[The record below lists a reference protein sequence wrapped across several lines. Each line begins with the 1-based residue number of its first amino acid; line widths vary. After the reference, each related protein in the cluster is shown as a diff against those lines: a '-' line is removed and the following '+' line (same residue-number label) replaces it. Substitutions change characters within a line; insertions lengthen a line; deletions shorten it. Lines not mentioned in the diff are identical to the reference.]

1 MNNPQQLLHKALHRA
16 LSNWQSW
23 QVGEGAL
30 TSQPQPVRELSG
42 GKTNHSFLVAS
53 GSFEAVVRINAANS
67 ESLGIDRQREQIIL
81 KLLQPTGTVP
91 KVFFCDSQLLVTSY
105 CGGQHWVDTPKNRQ
119 NLNDALGKIQSV
131 ATPNLEKRNYMAY
144 CSAYIN
150 QLAQAQRDQQVIE
163 SVLSAAEAID
173 NSDWTPVICH
183 HDLVGENII
192 ITESGPILLDW
203 EYAAL
208 GHPALD
214 ALRLF
219 KNDLCSIQGAYD
231 TEVIGQLTILQQ
243 GMDDLWSLL
252 QSN

>member
-1 MNNPQQLLHKALHRA
+1 MNNPQQLLQQA

-23 QVGEGAL
+23 QVEEGTL

-67 ESLGIDRQREQIIL
+67 ESLGIDRQRERTIL
-81 KLLQPTGTVP
+81 QLLQPTGTVP

-105 CGGQHWVDTPKNRQ
+105 CRGQQWVDTPENRRGV
-119 NLNDALGKIQSV
+119 NSALAAIQSV
-131 ATPNLEKRNYMAY
+131 AAPDMEKRNYMAY
-144 CSAYIN
+144 CNAYIN
-150 QLAQAQRDQQVIE
+150 QLAQAQPDRKVIE
-163 SVLSAAEAID
+163 KVLSAAAAID

-183 HDLVGENII
+183 HDLVAENII
-192 ITESGPILLDW
+192 ITERGPILLDW

-208 GHPALD
+208 GHPDLD

-219 KNDLCSIQGAYD
+219 KNDLSSVQGAYD
-231 TEVIGQLTILQQ
+231 TEVIGQLAILQQ

>member
-1 MNNPQQLLHKALHRA
+1 MNNPQHLLQQA

-23 QVGEGAL
+23 QVEEGTL

-67 ESLGIDRQREQIIL
+67 ESLGIDRQRERTIL
-81 KLLQPTGTVP
+81 QLLQPTGTVP
-91 KVFFCDSQLLVTSY
+91 KVHFCDSQLLVTSY
-105 CGGQHWVDTPKNRQ
+105 CRGQQWVDTPENRRGV
-119 NLNDALGKIQSV
+119 NSALASIQSV
-131 ATPNLEKRNYMAY
+131 AAPDLEKRNYMAY
-144 CSAYIN
+144 CTAYIN
-150 QLAQAQRDQQVIE
+150 QLAQVQRDQQVIE

-173 NSDWTPVICH
+173 KSEWTPVICH
-183 HDLVGENII
+183 HDLVAENII
-192 ITESGPILLDW
+192 ITESGPVLLDW

-219 KNDLCSIQGAYD
+219 KKDLSSIQGAYD
-231 TEVIGQLTILQQ
+231 TEVIGQLAILQQ